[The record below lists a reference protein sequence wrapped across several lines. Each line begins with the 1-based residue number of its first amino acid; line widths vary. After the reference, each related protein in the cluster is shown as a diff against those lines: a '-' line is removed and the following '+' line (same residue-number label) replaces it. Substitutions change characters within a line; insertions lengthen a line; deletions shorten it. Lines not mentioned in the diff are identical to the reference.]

1 VTGVVEG
8 SPEHVRGRWGLLL
21 LICLFSGLLFA
32 GSLWLMMVW
41 RPWDP
46 RVSEAQA
53 RAAVVTEF
61 ARGQAVR
68 CERSEVEDDGTL
80 PGLGDVDY
88 ECLVGPGQG
97 FPVVLVGSDS
107 TRVTSMYPYGGP

>member
-1 VTGVVEG
+1 
-8 SPEHVRGRWGLLL
+8 
-21 LICLFSGLLFA
+21 
-32 GSLWLMMVW
+32 MMVW

-53 RAAVVTEF
+53 REAVVTEF

-68 CERSEVEDDGTL
+68 CARSEVEDDGTL

-88 ECLVGPGQG
+88 ECLVGRRLGAREG
-97 FPVVLVGSDS
+97 WS
-107 TRVTSMYPYGGP
+107 YE